1 MKEFV
6 YVFLGGG
13 AGSIIR
19 YAIHLFINGREGFTG
34 FPWSTFTVNI
44 LGSLLI
50 GLFYSLS
57 LRFNLSYETRLLF
70 TVGFCGGFTTFST
83 FSNESLA
90 LLRTG
95 LYGTFVS
102 YILFSIVLGIVAV
115 FAGNY
120 LGKQF

>member
-1 MKEFV
+1 MKEFL

-13 AGSIIR
+13 AGSVIR
-19 YAIHLFINGREGFTG
+19 YTVHLLINGREGSMS

-44 LGSLLI
+44 LGSFLI
-50 GLFYSLS
+50 GIFYSLS

-95 LYGTFVS
+95 LYGTFIA
-102 YILFSIVLGIVAV
+102 YILFSVVLGIVAV